1 MPVQSVSK
9 TNHKIGLNYLG
20 QNYMDAF
27 LRYQD
32 MAESYVTLA
41 KEYKPA
47 LAAARACYIIAAE
60 NAIQI

>member
-1 MPVQSVSK
+1 MPAQTVST
-9 TNHKIGLNYLG
+9 TNHKIGLNFLG
-20 QNYMDAF
+20 SNYMDAY

-47 LAAARACYIIAAE
+47 LAAARACYIIAIE